1 MAIIIVVGLD
11 AVGIGRVD
19 VLATD
24 HEIEGVIKPVSY
36 CPAERSEML

>member
-24 HEIEGVIKPVSY
+24 QIEGVIKPVSY
-36 CPAERSEML
+36 CPVERSEML